1 MKNELQSLRLF
12 SPLFP
17 HIYRKNE
24 WGDMDDYREDLSA
37 GEVLEYEDEI
47 LALIQKEK
55 LPSED
60 ERGLA
65 VYLDDDLSRKVYS
78 INPTVEEWNGELWGV
93 TEMQTHGTLSSS
105 EFAELTEWL
114 SSQFSDGWGEGL
126 EESHSAHAC
135 PTDRKS
141 VGQAWGE
148 GLEQR
153 EIKVEDGEL
162 YLSFWD
168 SSDRFF
174 IKPEDELKASQSFG
188 FGMTMGGM
196 Q

>member
-24 WGDMDDYREDLSA
+24 WGDLDDYREDLSA
-37 GEVLEYEDEI
+37 GELLEYEDEI
-47 LALIQKEK
+47 LAHIQKEK
-55 LPSED
+55 LPDEG

-65 VYLDDDLSRKVYS
+65 VYLDDDLSQKVYS
-78 INPTVEEWNGELWGV
+78 INPSVEEWNGELWGV
-93 TEMQTHGTLSSS
+93 TEVQTHGSLSAP
-105 EFAELTEWL
+105 ELVELTEWL

-126 EESHSAHAC
+126 E
-135 PTDRKS
+135 
-141 VGQAWGE
+141 
-148 GLEQR
+148 QR
-153 EIKVEDGEL
+153 EIKIDDGEL

-174 IKPEDELKASQSFG
+174 IKPEDELKGSQSFG
-188 FGMTMGGM
+188 FGMTMGVM

>member
-1 MKNELQSLRLF
+1 MKNELQSLRFF

-17 HIYRKNE
+17 HLYRKNE
-24 WGDMDDYREDLSA
+24 WGDLDDYREDLSA

-47 LALIQKEK
+47 LAHIQKEK
-55 LPSED
+55 LPDEG

-65 VYLDDDLSRKVYS
+65 VYLDDDLSQKVYS
-78 INPTVEEWNGELWGV
+78 INPSVEEWNGELGGV
-93 TEMQTHGTLSSS
+93 TEVQTHGSLSAP
-105 EFAELTEWL
+105 ELVELTEWL

-126 EESHSAHAC
+126 E
-135 PTDRKS
+135 
-141 VGQAWGE
+141 
-148 GLEQR
+148 QR
-153 EIKVEDGEL
+153 EIKIDDGEL

-196 Q
+196 R

>member
-1 MKNELQSLRLF
+1 MKNELQSLRFF

-17 HIYRKNE
+17 HLYRKNE
-24 WGDMDDYREDLSA
+24 WGDLDDYREDLSA

-47 LALIQKEK
+47 LAHIQKEK
-55 LPSED
+55 LPDEG

-65 VYLDDDLSRKVYS
+65 VYLDDDLSQKVYS
-78 INPTVEEWNGELWGV
+78 INPSVEEWNGELWGV
-93 TEMQTHGTLSSS
+93 TEVQTHGSLSAP
-105 EFAELTEWL
+105 ELVELTEWL

-126 EESHSAHAC
+126 E
-135 PTDRKS
+135 
-141 VGQAWGE
+141 
-148 GLEQR
+148 QR
-153 EIKVEDGEL
+153 EIKIDDGEL

-174 IKPEDELKASQSFG
+174 IKPEDELKGSQFFG
-188 FGMTMGGM
+188 FGMTMGVM

>member
-1 MKNELQSLRLF
+1 MKSELQTLRLF

-17 HIYRKNE
+17 HIYRKNG
-24 WGDMDDYREDLSA
+24 WGDLDDYQDDLSA
-37 GEVLEYEDEI
+37 GEVLEYEDKI

-55 LPSED
+55 LPSEG
-60 ERGLA
+60 ERGHA

-93 TEMQTHGTLSSS
+93 TELQTHDTLSTF
-105 EFAELTEWL
+105 ELAELTEWI
-114 SSQFSDGWGEGL
+114 SGQFSDG
-126 EESHSAHAC
+126 
-135 PTDRKS
+135 
-141 VGQAWGE
+141 WGE

-174 IKPEDELKASQSFG
+174 IKPEDELKGSQSFG

-196 Q
+196 R

>member
-1 MKNELQSLRLF
+1 MKNELQSLRFF

-17 HIYRKNE
+17 HLYRKNE
-24 WGDMDDYREDLSA
+24 WGDLDDYREDLSA

-47 LALIQKEK
+47 LAHIQKEK
-55 LPSED
+55 LPDEG

-65 VYLDDDLSRKVYS
+65 VYLDDDLSQKVYS
-78 INPTVEEWNGELWGV
+78 INPSVEEWNGELWGV
-93 TEMQTHGTLSSS
+93 TEVQTHGSLSAP
-105 EFAELTEWL
+105 ELVELTEWL
-114 SSQFSDGWGEGL
+114 SSQFSDG
-126 EESHSAHAC
+126 
-135 PTDRKS
+135 
-141 VGQAWGE
+141 WGE

-174 IKPEDELKASQSFG
+174 IKPEDELKGSQSFG

-196 Q
+196 R

>member
-55 LPSED
+55 LPSEG

-126 EESHSAHAC
+126 E
-135 PTDRKS
+135 
-141 VGQAWGE
+141 
-148 GLEQR
+148 QR

-188 FGMTMGGM
+188 LGMTMGGM
-196 Q
+196 R

>member
-12 SPLFP
+12 SPLFL
-17 HIYRKNE
+17 HLYRKNE

-37 GEVLEYEDEI
+37 GEALEYEDKI

-55 LPSED
+55 LPDEG

-78 INPTVEEWNGELWGV
+78 INPSVEEWNGELWGV
-93 TEMQTHGTLSSS
+93 TEVQTNGTLSPP
-105 EFAELTEWL
+105 ELAELTEWL
-114 SSQFSDGWGEGL
+114 FSQFSDG
-126 EESHSAHAC
+126 
-135 PTDRKS
+135 
-141 VGQAWGE
+141 WGE

-153 EIKVEDGEL
+153 EIKVEDGGL

-168 SSDRFF
+168 TSDRFF
-174 IKPEDELKASQSFG
+174 IKTEDELKGSQSFG

-196 Q
+196 R

>member
-1 MKNELQSLRLF
+1 MKNELQSLRFF

-17 HIYRKNE
+17 HLYRKNE
-24 WGDMDDYREDLSA
+24 WGDLDDYREDLSA
-37 GEVLEYEDEI
+37 GEVSEYEDEI

-55 LPSED
+55 LPSEG

-65 VYLDDDLSRKVYS
+65 VYLDDDFSRKVYS
-78 INPTVEEWNGELWGV
+78 INPSVEEWNGELWGV
-93 TEMQTHGTLSSS
+93 TEVQTHGTLSPS
-105 EFAELTEWL
+105 ELAEFTEWL
-114 SSQFSDGWGEGL
+114 SSQFSDG
-126 EESHSAHAC
+126 
-135 PTDRKS
+135 
-141 VGQAWGE
+141 WGE

-168 SSDRFF
+168 SSDSFF
-174 IKPEDELKASQSFG
+174 IKPEDELKGSQSFG

-196 Q
+196 H

>member
-1 MKNELQSLRLF
+1 MKNELQSLRFF

-17 HIYRKNE
+17 HLYRKNE
-24 WGDMDDYREDLSA
+24 WGDLDDYREDLSA

-47 LALIQKEK
+47 LAHIQKEK
-55 LPSED
+55 LPDEG

-65 VYLDDDLSRKVYS
+65 VYLDDDLSQKVYS
-78 INPTVEEWNGELWGV
+78 INPSVEEWNGELWGV
-93 TEMQTHGTLSSS
+93 TEVQTHGSLSAP
-105 EFAELTEWL
+105 ELVELTEWL

-126 EESHSAHAC
+126 E
-135 PTDRKS
+135 
-141 VGQAWGE
+141 
-148 GLEQR
+148 QR
-153 EIKVEDGEL
+153 EIKIDDGEL

-168 SSDRFF
+168 SSVRFF
-174 IKPEDELKASQSFG
+174 IKPEDELKGSQSFG

>member
-1 MKNELQSLRLF
+1 MKNELQSLRFF

-17 HIYRKNE
+17 HLYRKNE
-24 WGDMDDYREDLSA
+24 WGDLDDYREDLSA

-47 LALIQKEK
+47 LAHIQKEK
-55 LPSED
+55 LPDEG

-65 VYLDDDLSRKVYS
+65 VYLDDDLSQKVYS
-78 INPTVEEWNGELWGV
+78 INPSVEEWTGELWGV
-93 TEMQTHGTLSSS
+93 TEVQTHGSLSAP
-105 EFAELTEWL
+105 ELVELTEWL

-126 EESHSAHAC
+126 E
-135 PTDRKS
+135 
-141 VGQAWGE
+141 
-148 GLEQR
+148 QR
-153 EIKVEDGEL
+153 EIKIDDGEL

-174 IKPEDELKASQSFG
+174 IKPEDELKGSQSFG
-188 FGMTMGGM
+188 FGMTMGVM

>member
-1 MKNELQSLRLF
+1 MKNELQSLRFF

-17 HIYRKNE
+17 HLYRKNE
-24 WGDMDDYREDLSA
+24 WGDLDDYREDLSA

-55 LPSED
+55 LPDEG

-65 VYLDDDLSRKVYS
+65 VYLDDDLSRKVHS

-93 TEMQTHGTLSSS
+93 TEVQTHGSLSAP
-105 EFAELTEWL
+105 ELVELTEWL

-126 EESHSAHAC
+126 E
-135 PTDRKS
+135 
-141 VGQAWGE
+141 
-148 GLEQR
+148 QR
-153 EIKVEDGEL
+153 EIKIDDGEL

-174 IKPEDELKASQSFG
+174 IKPEDELKDNQSFG

-196 Q
+196 R

>member
-1 MKNELQSLRLF
+1 MKNELQTLRLF

-24 WGDMDDYREDLSA
+24 WGDLDDYREGLSA
-37 GEVLEYEDEI
+37 GAVLEYEDEI
-47 LALIQKEK
+47 LAFIKKEK
-55 LPSED
+55 LPSEG

-78 INPTVEEWNGELWGV
+78 INQTVEEWNGELWGV
-93 TEMQTHGTLSSS
+93 TELQTQGTLSAS
-105 EFAELTEWL
+105 ELAELTEWL
-114 SSQFSDGWGEGL
+114 SGQFSDGWGEGF
-126 EESHSAHAC
+126 
-135 PTDRKS
+135 
-141 VGQAWGE
+141 
-148 GLEQR
+148 EQR

-162 YLSFWD
+162 YVSFWD

-174 IKPEDELKASQSFG
+174 IKPEDELKGGQSFG

-196 Q
+196 R

>member
-1 MKNELQSLRLF
+1 MKNELQTLRLF

-24 WGDMDDYREDLSA
+24 WGDLDDYREDLSA
-37 GEVLEYEDEI
+37 GEVSEYEDEI

-55 LPSED
+55 LPSEG

-93 TEMQTHGTLSSS
+93 TQVQTYGTLSLS
-105 EFAELTEWL
+105 ELVELNEWI

-126 EESHSAHAC
+126 E
-135 PTDRKS
+135 
-141 VGQAWGE
+141 
-148 GLEQR
+148 QR
-153 EIKVEDGEL
+153 EIKVDDGEL

-174 IKPEDELKASQSFG
+174 IKPEDELKGSQSFG

-196 Q
+196 S

>member
-1 MKNELQSLRLF
+1 MKNELQSLRFL

-17 HIYRKNE
+17 HLYRKNE
-24 WGDMDDYREDLSA
+24 WGDLDDYREDLSA

-47 LALIQKEK
+47 LAHIQKEK
-55 LPSED
+55 LPDEG

-65 VYLDDDLSRKVYS
+65 VYLDDDLSQKVYS
-78 INPTVEEWNGELWGV
+78 INPSVEEWNGELWGV
-93 TEMQTHGTLSSS
+93 TEVQTHGSLSAP
-105 EFAELTEWL
+105 ELVELTEWL

-126 EESHSAHAC
+126 E
-135 PTDRKS
+135 
-141 VGQAWGE
+141 
-148 GLEQR
+148 QR
-153 EIKVEDGEL
+153 EIKIDDGEL

-174 IKPEDELKASQSFG
+174 IKPEDELKGSQSFG
-188 FGMTMGGM
+188 FGMTMGVM

>member
-1 MKNELQSLRLF
+1 MKNELQTLRLF

-37 GEVLEYEDEI
+37 SEVLEYEDKI
-47 LALIQKEK
+47 LALIQKKK
-55 LPSED
+55 LPIEG

-65 VYLDDDLSRKVYS
+65 IYLDDDLSRKIHS
-78 INPTVEEWNGELWGV
+78 IHPSVEEWNGELWGV
-93 TEMQTHGTLSSS
+93 TEVQTHGTLSPS
-105 EFAELTEWL
+105 ELAELTEWL

-126 EESHSAHAC
+126 E
-135 PTDRKS
+135 
-141 VGQAWGE
+141 
-148 GLEQR
+148 QR
-153 EIKVEDGEL
+153 EIKVDDGEL

-168 SSDRFF
+168 SRDRFF
-174 IKPEDELKASQSFG
+174 IKPEDELKGSQSFG

-196 Q
+196 R

>member
-1 MKNELQSLRLF
+1 MKNELQSLRFF

-17 HIYRKNE
+17 HLCRKNE
-24 WGDMDDYREDLSA
+24 WGDLDDYREDLSA

-47 LALIQKEK
+47 LAHIQKEK
-55 LPSED
+55 LPDEG

-65 VYLDDDLSRKVYS
+65 VYLDDDLSQKVYS
-78 INPTVEEWNGELWGV
+78 INPSVEEWNGELWGV
-93 TEMQTHGTLSSS
+93 TEVQTHGSLSAP
-105 EFAELTEWL
+105 ELVELTEWL

-126 EESHSAHAC
+126 E
-135 PTDRKS
+135 
-141 VGQAWGE
+141 
-148 GLEQR
+148 QR
-153 EIKVEDGEL
+153 EIKIDDGEL

-174 IKPEDELKASQSFG
+174 IKPEDELKGSQSFG
-188 FGMTMGGM
+188 FGMTMGVM